1 MSLPPLNPKPQV
13 LVKSNTDM
21 SKKFDIL
28 NEETVYN
35 GFFNMKKFTIKHS
48 LYEGG
53 WSNTMTRELFHRGN
67 CVAVLLYDPNRDEVV
82 IIEQFRIGALQMPD
96 PEQAWL
102 LEVVAG
108 AIEEGETAEDVAYR
122 ESVEEAGCEI
132 QELIKINDF
141 FTSPGGTS
149 ELLTL
154 YCGKVD
160 TTNVGG
166 IHGLDHENEDI
177 SVKAIKFDE
186 VYQLLLDGKILSA
199 IPIIAVQW
207 LKINRNDLRKK
218 WQKIA

>member
-1 MSLPPLNPKPQV
+1 MTLANFH
-13 LVKSNTDM
+13 TEM
-21 SKKFDIL
+21 KKQFDIIK
-28 NEETVYN
+28 EETVYS
-35 GFFNMKKFTIKHS
+35 GFFSLKKFTVKHT
-48 LYEGG
+48 LYKGG
-53 WSNTMTRELFHRGN
+53 WSNTVTRELFHRGN

-82 IIEQFRIGALQMPD
+82 IIEQFRIGALQLAD

-108 AIEEGETAEDVAYR
+108 AIELGETAEEVAYR
-122 ESVEEAGCEI
+122 ESVEEAGCKI

-160 TTNVGG
+160 TTHIGG
-166 IHGLDHENEDI
+166 IHGLEHENEDI

-186 VYQLLLDGKILSA
+186 VYQLLEDGKILSA
-199 IPIIAVQW
+199 IPIIAIQW
-207 LKINRNDLRKK
+207 LKINRDKLRNQ
-218 WQKIA
+218 WQSN